1 MTTKSIQEIIN
12 ESGYPLQIK
21 LENII
26 NSSTQELNWR
36 VLAREHRWVN
46 AATGEEGF
54 IDLVLDHR
62 TYSAKF
68 VIECKRVIGSWTFLI
83 PNPSQYLARKYRLYH
98 VSYASSDFSWTEIDA
113 VPESHESAF
122 CVMEV
127 DGKRDSRTLEKISGE
142 LLLSL
147 EHLAY
152 EEANLYQE
160 MNKGLDSQSQQRLHQ
175 RQTNMYYLPIIVTT
189 ANLQTCI
196 FDPVNVSLID
206 GKISSSKIEQ
216 ISFIRFRKN
225 LATSHKSN
233 NLNIADIREANREN
247 DRIIFVVTAE
257 GLIDFLTRIGTDW

>member
-26 NSSTQELNWR
+26 NSSTQEHNWR

-54 IDLVLDHR
+54 IDLILDNR
-62 TYSAKF
+62 TYSVKL
-68 VIECKRVIGSWTFLI
+68 VLECKRVIGSWTFLI
-83 PNPSQYLARKYRLYH
+83 PNSSQYLARKYRLYK
-98 VSYASSDFSWTEIDA
+98 VSYASSEFSWKEIDA

-127 DGKRDSRTLEKISGE
+127 EGKRDSRTLEKISGE

-152 EEANLYQE
+152 EELNLYQE
-160 MNKGLDSQSQQRLHQ
+160 MNKGPDSQSQQRPDKEP
-175 RQTNMYYLPIIVTT
+175 TYYLPIIVTT
-189 ANLQTCI
+189 ANLQTSI
-196 FDPVNVSLID
+196 FDPVNV
-206 GKISSSKIEQ
+206 
-216 ISFIRFRKN
+216 RP
-225 LATSHKSN
+225 
-233 NLNIADIREANREN
+233 
-247 DRIIFVVTAE
+247 
-257 GLIDFLTRIGTDW
+257 